1 MVRDRISIAIM
12 KLFGIIVMLACAAS
26 LVAGNA
32 TPSAPQH
39 TEPVLPGQAKAS
51 VGGREPATRGDFLGD
66 AACQQCHQ
74 EIANTYARTAHHLTS
89 QLPTKKSILGSFRG
103 GENILKTA
111 DPDLHFRMDAKESG
125 FYETAVFWQPPD
137 QKTRTER
144 IDIVTGSGE
153 KGQTYLYWKGDRL
166 FQLPV
171 SYWTALNGWIT
182 SPGYSEGVADFDR
195 PILPRCL
202 ECHATYF
209 ESIPSEKAESH
220 YKKTGFLLGISC
232 ERCHGPGRA
241 HAEYE
246 RSKPVAVSSGAH
258 SIVNPASLPRDRQIE
273 VCAQCH
279 GGIGQAITPAFSYV
293 PGEQLENYVTLP
305 HPDAEARVD
314 VHGNQE
320 ALTQRSRC
328 YRSSQMTCTTCH
340 EVHAP
345 ERVAASYS
353 EKCLRCHQ
361 DRDCGEFVKLGAKI
375 RENCIDCHMPLQ
387 DSNLIVSDLNGE
399 QIKARIR
406 NHWIKVYPTGQNP

>member
-1 MVRDRISIAIM
+1 MATI
-12 KLFGIIVMLACAAS
+12 KLFGVIVLLVCGAS
-26 LVAGNA
+26 LIAGSG
-32 TPSAPQH
+32 TPTARQH
-39 TEPVLPGQAKAS
+39 TEPVLPVQANAS
-51 VGGREPATRGDFLGD
+51 VAEKAPATRGDFLGD
-66 AACQQCHQ
+66 SACQECHQ
-74 EIANTYARTAHHLTS
+74 EISSTYAHTAHHLTS
-89 QLPTKKSILGSFRG
+89 QLPTKDSILGSFTSG
-103 GENILKTA
+103 QNVLKTG
-111 DPDLHFRMDAKESG
+111 DPDLHFRMNAKESG
-125 FYETAVFWQPPD
+125 FYETAVFWQPPE

-144 IDIVTGSGE
+144 IDIVTGSGD
-153 KGQTYLYWKGDRL
+153 KGQTYLYWKGSQL

-171 SYWTALNGWIT
+171 SYWTDLKRWIT
-182 SPGYSEGVADFDR
+182 SPGYSEGVANFDR

-209 ESIPSEKAESH
+209 ESIPSEKAENY
-220 YKKTGFLLGISC
+220 YKKTGFVLGISC

-246 RSKPVAVSSGAH
+246 RSKSVAVSSATH
-258 SIVNPASLPRDRQIE
+258 SIVNPAALPRERHIE

-279 GGIGQAITPAFSYV
+279 GGIGQAIAPPFSYI
-293 PGEQLENYVTLP
+293 PGQHLENYVTLP

-314 VHGNQE
+314 VHGNQV

-340 EVHAP
+340 DVHAP

-353 EKCLRCHQ
+353 EKCLQCHQ

-375 RENCIDCHMPLQ
+375 RQNCINCHMPVQ

>member
-1 MVRDRISIAIM
+1 
-12 KLFGIIVMLACAAS
+12 
-26 LVAGNA
+26 
-32 TPSAPQH
+32 
-39 TEPVLPGQAKAS
+39 
-51 VGGREPATRGDFLGD
+51 
-66 AACQQCHQ
+66 
-74 EIANTYARTAHHLTS
+74 
-89 QLPTKKSILGSFRG
+89 
-103 GENILKTA
+103 
-111 DPDLHFRMDAKESG
+111 
-125 FYETAVFWQPPD
+125 
-137 QKTRTER
+137 
-144 IDIVTGSGE
+144 
-153 KGQTYLYWKGDRL
+153 
-166 FQLPV
+166 LPV
-171 SYWTALNGWIT
+171 SYWTDLKRWIT
-182 SPGYSEGVADFDR
+182 SPGYGEGVANFDR

-209 ESIPSEKAESH
+209 ESIPSEKAENY
-220 YKKTGFLLGISC
+220 YKKTGFVLGISC

-246 RSKPVAVSSGAH
+246 RSKSVAVSSATH
-258 SIVNPASLPRDRQIE
+258 SIVNPAALPRERHIE

-279 GGIGQAITPAFSYV
+279 GGIGQAIAPPFSYI
-293 PGEQLENYVTLP
+293 PGQHLENYVTLP

-314 VHGNQE
+314 VHGNQV

-340 EVHAP
+340 DVHAP

-353 EKCLRCHQ
+353 EKCLQCHQ

-375 RENCIDCHMPLQ
+375 RQNCIDCHMPVQ

>member
-1 MVRDRISIAIM
+1 MATI
-12 KLFGIIVMLACAAS
+12 KLFGVIVLLVCAAS
-26 LVAGNA
+26 LIAGSG
-32 TPSAPQH
+32 TPAARQH
-39 TEPVLPGQAKAS
+39 AEPVLPVQANAS
-51 VGGREPATRGDFLGD
+51 VAEKAPATRGDFLGD
-66 AACQQCHQ
+66 AACQECHQ
-74 EIANTYARTAHHLTS
+74 EISSTYAHTAHHLTS
-89 QLPTKKSILGSFRG
+89 QLPTKDSILGSFTSG
-103 GENILKTA
+103 QNVLKTG
-111 DPDLHFRMDAKESG
+111 DPDLLFRMNAKESG
-125 FYETAVFWQPPD
+125 FYETAVFWQPPE

-144 IDIVTGSGE
+144 IDIVTGSGD
-153 KGQTYLYWKGDRL
+153 KGQTYLYWKGSQL

-171 SYWTALNGWIT
+171 SYWTDLKRWIT
-182 SPGYSEGVADFDR
+182 SPGYSEGVANFDR

-209 ESIPSEKAESH
+209 ESIPSEKAENY
-220 YKKTGFLLGISC
+220 YKKTGFVLGISC

-246 RSKPVAVSSGAH
+246 RSKSAAVSLATH
-258 SIVNPASLPRDRQIE
+258 SIVNPAALPRERHIE

-279 GGIGQAITPAFSYV
+279 GGIGQAIAPPFSYI
-293 PGEQLENYVTLP
+293 PGQHLENYVTLP

-314 VHGNQE
+314 VHGNQV

-340 EVHAP
+340 DVHAP

-353 EKCLRCHQ
+353 EKCLQCHQ
-361 DRDCGEFVKLGAKI
+361 DRDCGEFAKLGAKI
-375 RENCIDCHMPLQ
+375 RQDCIDCHMPVQ

>member
-1 MVRDRISIAIM
+1 M
-12 KLFGIIVMLACAAS
+12 KLFGTIVTLVCAAS
-26 LVAGNA
+26 LISGSG
-32 TPSAPQH
+32 TRTAPRH
-39 TEPVLPGQAKAS
+39 TELVLPGQTKPAA
-51 VGGREPATRGDFLGD
+51 GEEEPGTRGDFLGD
-66 AACQQCHQ
+66 AACQECHQ
-74 EIANTYARTAHHLTS
+74 QIAIAYARTGHHLTS
-89 QLPTKKSILGSFRG
+89 QLPTKDSILGSFASG
-103 GENILKTA
+103 QNVLKTG

-144 IDIVTGSGE
+144 IDIVTGSGD
-153 KGQTYLYWKGDRL
+153 KGQTYLYWKGNQL

-171 SYWTALNGWIT
+171 SYWTDLKAWIN
-182 SPGYSEGVADFDR
+182 SPGYTEGVADFDR

-209 ESIPSEKAESH
+209 LSIPSPKAENY
-220 YKKTGFLLGISC
+220 YKKTGFVLGISC

-241 HAEYE
+241 HVDYE
-246 RSKPVAVSSGAH
+246 RSKPVAASSGNH
-258 SIVNPASLPRDRQIE
+258 LIVNPASLARDRQIE

-279 GGIGQAITPAFSYV
+279 GGIGQAITPAFSYI
-293 PGEQLENYVTLP
+293 PGQQLENYITLP

-314 VHGNQE
+314 VHGNQV

-340 EVHAP
+340 DVHAP
-345 ERVAASYS
+345 EHAAASYS
-353 EKCLRCHQ
+353 EKCLQCHQ

-387 DSNLIVSDLNGE
+387 DSNQIVSDLNG
-399 QIKARIR
+399 QQVKARIR
-406 NHWIKVYPTGQNP
+406 NHWIKVYPAGENP

>member
-1 MVRDRISIAIM
+1 MATI
-12 KLFGIIVMLACAAS
+12 KLFGVIVLLVCAAS
-26 LVAGNA
+26 LIAGSG
-32 TPSAPQH
+32 TPAARQH
-39 TEPVLPGQAKAS
+39 AEPVLPVQANAS
-51 VGGREPATRGDFLGD
+51 VAEKAPATRGDFLGD
-66 AACQQCHQ
+66 AACQECHQ
-74 EIANTYARTAHHLTS
+74 EISSTYAHTAHHLTS
-89 QLPTKKSILGSFRG
+89 QLPTKDSILGSFTSG
-103 GENILKTA
+103 QNVLKTG
-111 DPDLHFRMDAKESG
+111 DPDLLFRMNAKESG
-125 FYETAVFWQPPD
+125 FYETAVFWQPPE

-144 IDIVTGSGE
+144 IDIVTGSGD
-153 KGQTYLYWKGDRL
+153 KGQTYLYWKGSQL

-171 SYWTALNGWIT
+171 SYWTDLKRWIT
-182 SPGYSEGVADFDR
+182 SPGYSEGVANFDR

-209 ESIPSEKAESH
+209 ESIPSEKAENC
-220 YKKTGFLLGISC
+220 YKKTGFVLGISC

-246 RSKPVAVSSGAH
+246 RSKSAAVSSATH
-258 SIVNPASLPRDRQIE
+258 SIVNPAALPRERHIE

-279 GGIGQAITPAFSYV
+279 GGIGQAIAPAFSYI
-293 PGEQLENYVTLP
+293 PGQHLENYVTLP

-314 VHGNQE
+314 VHGNQV

-340 EVHAP
+340 DVHAP

-353 EKCLRCHQ
+353 EKCLQCHQ
-361 DRDCGEFVKLGAKI
+361 DRDCGEFAKLGAKI
-375 RENCIDCHMPLQ
+375 RQNCIDCHMPVQ

-399 QIKARIR
+399 QVKARIR